1 MTAVCILLSLFAT
14 DSLFVEKVRQLN
26 FLLLD
31 SRFPVILV
39 NSGVTHIAA
48 HIHFRYA
55 YIGNRKGVAL
65 TVFALSNGKLVGA
78 PTYTQTTPEVT
89 EKVLNAIRDEA
100 INLIDR
106 PLFVVGWT
114 TADARGGNQESLI
127 ALDTAGQ
134 VVTIEVL
141 EQLDATG
148 LISALARAGRHGDMK
163 RGNLIDLFPGS
174 AAEFA
179 SDWTSFLERSSTTVG
194 RGPKLYLFIANLG
207 DDVREPLAA
216 LSGLGVQAQQV
227 ILHEGAQGIL
237 VEVVDFEHNR
247 PHLLGSVDQAPVIA
261 AGRDEFKATDV
272 PPVDAQ
278 RSAPAPSQAGTSA
291 QTGALSQTSVF
302 GESSAFGTSGE
313 TSAVGQTSACN
324 ECSAT
329 VETASPAEL
338 DVNPSVD
345 EWGIEKADWEIGGWS
360 ALPVETP
367 AKQRN
372 SAIVLAERSAQAK
385 RAAQTTHRTV
395 EQTPV
400 VASTP
405 AEARAAQTPSVA
417 PQPKANSVPELSAV
431 SRLLNNRDHL
441 FEKLA
446 ATPPVRTLYDDLIAA
461 TKPAEQRLW
470 EMSAPS
476 CNSQAMFISESRS
489 AADSARAVAEAAED
503 IQPWERI
510 TRQESS
516 ALATNKRII
525 AAHGGEVSLTW
536 RSLRRGIDIAAT
548 LTTDGYFTLA
558 DGRKFTDPAAAA
570 RALTD
575 VGHLDAWR
583 GWRTDSGTPLGDL
596 R

>member
-1 MTAVCILLSLFAT
+1 M
-14 DSLFVEKVRQLN
+14 
-26 FLLLD
+26 
-31 SRFPVILV
+31 
-39 NSGVTHIAA
+39 
-48 HIHFRYA
+48 
-55 YIGNRKGVAL
+55 

-78 PTYTQTTPEVT
+78 PTYAQTTPEVT

-106 PLFVVGWT
+106 PLFVVGWI

-247 PHLLGSVDQAPVIA
+247 PHLLSSVDQAPVIA
-261 AGRDEFKATDV
+261 AGRDEFKAADAR
-272 PPVDAQ
+272 PVDAPR
-278 RSAPAPSQAGTSA
+278 RSSSATAPSRDGTPAQPGAAG
-291 QTGALSQTSVF
+291 QTG
-302 GESSAFGTSGE
+302 
-313 TSAVGQTSACN
+313 AVGQTSVFN
-324 ECSAT
+324 ERSAT
-329 VETASPAEL
+329 VETTPPAEL

-345 EWGIEKADWEIGGWS
+345 EWGIEKADWEIDGWS

-385 RAAQTTHRTV
+385 RAARTTHRTA
-395 EQTPV
+395 QQAPV
-400 VASTP
+400 VASSP
-405 AEARAAQTPSVA
+405 AEAGAGQTPRATSSTSSLVVETPNAPAEPSTASTPNVA
-417 PQPKANSVPELSAV
+417 SQPKANSVPELSAV

-476 CNSQAMFISESRS
+476 FNSQAMFISESRS

-525 AAHGGEVSLTW
+525 AAHGGELSLTW

-558 DGRKFTDPAAAA
+558 DGRKFTDPAEAA